1 MITLKNLNEASEQE
15 VFDQV
20 ATHLLTQKKR
30 SAVGEK
36 CKYRTEDGLK
46 CAAGCL
52 MADDEYDPE
61 IEGCEWY
68 GALSLITYGGG
79 RNHSALISD
88 LQQIHDSIIP
98 QDWFEELDYLASDYR
113 FNKKV
118 LDQFRK

>member
-30 SAVGEK
+30 AAEGEK
-36 CKYRTEDGLK
+36 CKYRTKDGLK

-52 MADDEYDPE
+52 LADDEYDPE
-61 IEGCEWY
+61 IEGRDWL
-68 GALSLITYGGG
+68 GALPLIAYGGG
-79 RNHSALISD
+79 RNHSTLISD
-88 LQQIHDSIIP
+88 LQHVHDETLPI
-98 QDWFEELDYLASDYR
+98 DWFEELDDMANSYR
-113 FNKKV
+113 LNKKV